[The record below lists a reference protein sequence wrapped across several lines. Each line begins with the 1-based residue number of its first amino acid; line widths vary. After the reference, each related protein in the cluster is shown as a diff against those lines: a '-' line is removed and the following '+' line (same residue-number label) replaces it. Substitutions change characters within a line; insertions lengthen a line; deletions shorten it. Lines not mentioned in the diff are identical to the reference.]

1 MRSAFAVI
9 AAITFSLSAQSVP
22 PNASPSATTKDTG
35 TIGKLDGHKEADKA
49 KRDASNCPAVASSAE
64 CPNCCAIE
72 QPVSKNKEE
81 QAKSDSLDTLTR
93 RYMWA
98 TIFGVAGA
106 FIGLGLIFWQTKI
119 AARSA
124 KTASLNT
131 QAVIDS
137 ERPWIVIDV
146 ERQPV
151 PPKWCNFAAA
161 NRGRT
166 PAQIIS
172 GSATHVFV
180 VDPDDLKVPPVYESP
195 FVLPNK
201 TLIVQTDSFPI
212 YPQPGIRPQV
222 MADNRPAEEKILS
235 DNKILIF
242 YGRVVYDDVFGTK
255 RPGYVPHETRW
266 CFAYFP
272 DGHRFVRTGP
282 EEYNRN
288 S

>member
-1 MRSAFAVI
+1 MIF
-9 AAITFSLSAQSVP
+9 AAIAFSVSAQSVP
-22 PNASPSATTKDTG
+22 PNTSPSASTQDG
-35 TIGKLDGHKEADKA
+35 GAIGKPDGRKEADKA
-49 KRDASNCPAVASSAE
+49 NHDDGSCPPVASSAE
-64 CPNCCAIE
+64 CANCCAVV
-72 QPVSKNKEE
+72 QPAGKSEEE
-81 QAKSDSLDTLTR
+81 QAKANSLDTLTR

-98 TIFGVAGA
+98 TIVGVVGA
-106 FIGLGLIFWQTKI
+106 FIGIALIFWQTKI
-119 AARSA
+119 AAKSA
-124 KTASLNT
+124 EAASLNA
-131 QAVIDS
+131 QAVMDS

-146 ERQPV
+146 ERQPL
-151 PPKWCNFAAA
+151 PPKWCNLAAS

-166 PAQIIS
+166 PAQIVS

-180 VDPDDLKVPPVYESP
+180 NDPDDLKVPPIYDSP

-212 YPQPGIRPQV
+212 YPQPGIRPQAMV
-222 MADNRPAEEKILS
+222 ENRPAEEKILS
-235 DNKILIF
+235 DSQILVF

-266 CFAYFP
+266 CFAYFA